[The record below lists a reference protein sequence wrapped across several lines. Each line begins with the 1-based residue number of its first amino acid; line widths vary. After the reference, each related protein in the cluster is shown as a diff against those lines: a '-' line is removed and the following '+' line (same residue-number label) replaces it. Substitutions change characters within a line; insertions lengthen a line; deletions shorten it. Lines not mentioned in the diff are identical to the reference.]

1 MITFRD
7 IKMFPNRKNE
17 DNGYGYRP
25 ELGAL
30 NIFVY
35 RDCTAYADYAAA
47 AVAAFNLAFKGK
59 VA

>member
-7 IKMFPNRKNE
+7 ILMFPNRKNE

-35 RDCTAYADYAAA
+35 RDCAIYADHAAD
-47 AVAAFNLAFKGK
+47 AVAAFNLAFNGKGN
-59 VA
+59 